1 MTMNGSVRL
10 LKDLAYA
17 RSGDKGDVSNIGVLA
32 FDRAAYAVLRRT
44 LTPERIKAHFG
55 EMVRGPVEVYEMPN
69 IDALQVVLHGAL
81 GGGAT
86 RTLRYDQ
93 TGKAMATA
101 LLRMEIPG
109 DAEG

>member
-1 MTMNGSVRL
+1 MVRL
-10 LKDLAYA
+10 VDLAYA

-32 FDRAAYAVLRRT
+32 KDDAAYAVLERQ
-44 LTPERIKAHFG
+44 LTPERVKAHFG
-55 EMVRGPVEVYEMPN
+55 GWVQGAVEVYPMPN
-69 IDALQVVLHGAL
+69 INGFNVVCRGAL

-101 LLRMEIPG
+101 LLRMELDG
-109 DAEG
+109 

>member
-1 MTMNGSVRL
+1 MARVL

-17 RSGDKGDVSNIGVLA
+17 RSGDKGDISNIGVVA
-32 FDRAAYAVLRRT
+32 FNEKNYQILKREM
-44 LTPERIKAHFG
+44 TPERVKGHFG
-55 EMVRGPVEVYEMPN
+55 PMVKGEVKIYELPN
-69 IDALQVVLHGAL
+69 ILSFNVVLYEGL

-101 LLRMEIPG
+101 LYRLQIET
-109 DAEG
+109 D